1 MGRLRCDSFV
11 ESLTHSMAPE
21 LINSAKCSTKV
32 DVYSFGCVVYE
43 IISEQLCYTGMKF
56 AGRLDVG
63 VRRRLER

>member
-1 MGRLRCDSFV
+1 
-11 ESLTHSMAPE
+11 MAPE

-56 AGRLDVG
+56 AGRLDVAT
-63 VRRRLER
+63 RRSDEK